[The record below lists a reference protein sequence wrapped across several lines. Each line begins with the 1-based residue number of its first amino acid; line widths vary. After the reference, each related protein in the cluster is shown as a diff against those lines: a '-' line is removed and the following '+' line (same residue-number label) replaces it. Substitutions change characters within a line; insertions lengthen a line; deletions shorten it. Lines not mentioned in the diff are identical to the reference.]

1 MVTSHMK
8 PYTTIDVLPGGTRY
22 LPMQWDGARP
32 SEVAQLLQGRRLLC
46 CRVPSTQTASLAW
59 QVVLS
64 FDSNV
69 FLELTSSSTVVQGWD
84 EFGTINVEILSGVLV
99 ESKCEWVNLELS
111 EALDV
116 TCVEVV
122 RWQGAGLIVDSGIR
136 LHFSD
141 GRILSVVAVDVPG
154 ALLLTLPGDVAPCSW
169 QFPADE
175 YVFVSIER
183 AADSLAGYA

>member
-1 MVTSHMK
+1 MK

-32 SEVAQLLQGRRLLC
+32 SEVAQLLQGRRLLS
-46 CRVPSTQTASLAW
+46 CRVPSTQSASLAW
-59 QVVLS
+59 QVILN

-69 FLELTSSSTVVQGWD
+69 SLELTSSSTVVQGWD
-84 EFGTINVEILSGVLV
+84 EFGTINVEILSSALV

-141 GRILSVVAVDVPG
+141 DRILSVVAMDVPG
-154 ALLLTLPGDVAPCSW
+154 ALLLTLPGDAAPCSW

-175 YVFVSIER
+175 YVFVSIEG
-183 AADSLAGYA
+183 AG